1 MFKNIITG
9 LALGLGGY
17 MIWRYFNNSDTVTTA
32 DGEGVGWLDG
42 VTGGFFEMSNTV
54 MSAQGMGISLAGLAH
69 IKKWE
74 GFRANRY
81 LDSAGKPT
89 IGYGHLIKAWESYD
103 TITQAQAEALLV
115 KDVSVAEATVSR
127 LVKVNLTQS
136 QFDALV
142 SLVFNIGSGNF
153 ASSTL
158 LKELNAG
165 RAASVPYEM
174 GRWVYAGGVRLDG
187 LVNRRVGD
195 IRVWQGVYA

>member
-1 MFKNIITG
+1 MFKNIATG
-9 LALGLGGY
+9 LAIGLAGY
-17 MIWRYFNNSDTVTTA
+17 MIWRYFNNADTVTTP

-42 VTGGFFEMSNTV
+42 ITGGFVEMSNAV
-54 MSAQGMGISLAGLAH
+54 MPAAGMRISLAGLAH

-103 TITQAQAEALLV
+103 TITQAEAEALLV
-115 KDVSVAEATVSR
+115 KDVSAAESAVNR
-127 LVKVNLTQS
+127 LVKVGLTQS

-142 SLVFNIGSGNF
+142 SFVFNVGQGNF

-165 RAASVPYEM
+165 RQTNVPYEM
-174 GRWVYAGGVRLDG
+174 GRWVYAGGVWTAG
-187 LVNRRVGD
+187 LVNRRAGD
-195 IRVWQGVYA
+195 IKVWQGVYA